1 MGDDVQF
8 RKARPGDAGTML
20 SVKRAAILG
29 IEDDRYDEDQLAAW
43 APDGGNL
50 GAFEAS
56 PSADQY
62 EIRVATIDDTVVGY
76 GVLHLPEE
84 RLDALFVSP
93 FYAGAGIATTLLK
106 QLETAAQFAGIERIE
121 LTSSLTAVGFYE
133 RHGYERTG
141 TTDREIEGVT
151 VPFVAMARRLAPED
165 PQNDG

>member
-8 RKARPGDAGTML
+8 RKARPEDAGTML

-43 APDGGNL
+43 APDEGNL
-50 GAFEAS
+50 SAFEAS

-62 EIRVATIDDTVVGY
+62 EIRVATIDGSVVGY
-76 GVLHLPEE
+76 GVLQLPEQ

-93 FYAGAGIATTLLK
+93 FYADVGIASTLLK

-133 RHGYERTG
+133 QYGYEPTG
-141 TTDREIEGVT
+141 RIDREIGDVT
-151 VPFVAMARRLAPED
+151 VPFVTMARRLVPES

>member
-8 RKARPGDAGTML
+8 RKARPEDAGTML

-29 IEDDRYDEDQLAAW
+29 IEDERYTEGQLAAW
-43 APDGGNL
+43 APDEGNIE
-50 GAFEAS
+50 AFEAS

-62 EIRVATIDDTVVGY
+62 EIQVATIDDTVVGY
-76 GVLHLPEE
+76 GVLQLPEQ

-93 FYAGAGIATTLLK
+93 FYADMGIATTLLK
-106 QLETAAQFAGIERIE
+106 QLETAARFAGIGVVE
-121 LTSSLTAVGFYE
+121 LASSLSAVGFYE

-141 TTDREIEGVT
+141 TIHREIEDVT
-151 VPFVAMARRLAPED
+151 VPFVTMERHLSPET